1 MLNTSTKHFGQL
13 RSDLQALRQQKLMVH
28 ESRSYL
34 IVSKQL
40 RPQDPQI
47 AVEALL
53 VGKSMKSNPGN
64 VVRADEGNLAIL
76 TGRVYLAQLGDRKH
90 QARFR
95 EVLYAVELAFETSG
109 RRLPM
114 STEVRHTHKPTRP

>member
-1 MLNTSTKHFGQL
+1 MLNMSTKHFGQL

-47 AVEALL
+47 TVETLL
-53 VGKSMKSNPGN
+53 VGKSVKSNPGN

-95 EVLYAVELAFETSG
+95 EVLYAVTLAFETSG
-109 RRLPM
+109 RRLSM
-114 STEVRHTHKPTRP
+114 STEVRHTHKPTRL